1 MKLKSLLTL
10 LVLFLTISWSGIS
23 AQTSALQLGKVTYLE
38 GQAQLSVANTNIPVA
53 INTIVYANQTLKTA
67 PKSVVEILWSNGSK
81 TTIEPSS
88 VYSIKDLHAQSG
100 SQALVQSET
109 VFSGFKKVFRSATES
124 KRAEEGGIRRTQ
136 AKVDTIVSPDQ
147 LYWKEDK
154 EITFEEASVY
164 YEKGDFVKAV
174 YAFKTFLDQKPM
186 NEMAK
191 YATFALGHSYLKINN
206 QVKARELFEQFI
218 LKYSS
223 DELRTQA
230 ESVLAKFPAEH

>member
-1 MKLKSLLTL
+1 MKIVDNKISLEELKKL
-10 LVLFLTISWSGIS
+10 
-23 AQTSALQLGKVTYLE
+23 
-38 GQAQLSVANTNIPVA
+38 
-53 INTIVYANQTLKTA
+53 
-67 PKSVVEILWSNGSK
+67 
-81 TTIEPSS
+81 
-88 VYSIKDLHAQSG
+88 
-100 SQALVQSET
+100 
-109 VFSGFKKVFRSATES
+109 
-124 KRAEEGGIRRTQ
+124 AEE
-136 AKVDTIVSPDQ
+136 S
-147 LYWKEDK
+147 
-154 EITFEEASVY
+154 F
-164 YEKGDFVKAV
+164 GDFVKAV